1 MMMKVITMMMM
12 MVMMVKVITMMMM
25 RMDYQKFSNGKDN
38 CRSDEHNNGATAR
51 NYQTAVKIQ
60 TIDSIFPL

>member
-1 MMMKVITMMMM
+1 MMMRVITMMTMR
-12 MVMMVKVITMMMM
+12 VITMMMM
-25 RMDYQKFSNGKDN
+25 RMDYQKLSHSKDN
-38 CRSDEHNNGATAR
+38 FRSDEHNNGATAR

>member
-1 MMMKVITMMMM
+1 MMMRLITMMMMMLMMMKVITMM
-12 MVMMVKVITMMMM
+12 
-25 RMDYQKFSNGKDN
+25 RMDYQKLSHSKDN
-38 CRSDEHNNGATAR
+38 FRSDEHNNGATAR